1 MKEKKKDR
9 QWLDMLL
16 LFLIAMV
23 PRLILIFTMAES
35 LRTPMDEMSTMSA
48 GAYMAGLDW
57 TRSTQFGNHYCGG
70 GMTILMAPIFK
81 LISEPMALYRACL
94 VFCAA
99 VQSLVAPVA
108 YRILRNYLGIQ
119 KKPYLYPASLAA
131 AFLMVNRALVVY
143 NEHMLVLVSWLIA
156 LVLCR
161 LVREAGKEKPDR
173 RIQAGFSVLLMALLS
188 YSLTLHTRAKTFW
201 IALVLLILLYY
212 LLYKKWLVAKLP
224 ALLSGIAGYWLAGRF
239 IYWSKTALWL
249 WHEGVE
255 LKNTAVKLNLS
266 KELLTSPVSWQG
278 WFSTV
283 IGQVHTS
290 VIFTGGFSAIA
301 ITLLVIYIC
310 SNGKDIFV
318 KRKRPVTESPG
329 QLEVKPYLLVLA
341 TFFMMCIGATIL
353 AQSITWLF
361 RVQEALLESP
371 YGSGAYGYKAFTYFR
386 YYGAYMGPFFLAAMG
401 YLYHYRIYLKKYLPA
416 VFAVFAGMQLL
427 FLCVVLPHISK
438 SMVAAEVYWPFGLH
452 KSFDDPMRCR
462 VYLMGV
468 LVCCLAFLVMFF
480 CLYRGKRILPV
491 AVLLALLVY
500 QYAYNGMY
508 YDGANMERYSA
519 KAKAGCEL
527 VLGMEEAGYEL
538 PEELYLTGYRMSQS
552 QKPLYTY
559 QFRLNRHRLLPGEP
573 ETSVEEAV
581 VFCGKQNYKKL
592 LKAGY
597 KCAVLDEDECV
608 YVKGERYLS
617 MMEEYGLDFCNSSAM
632 SDIMGE

>member
-1 MKEKKKDR
+1 MKEKKDR
-9 QWLDMLL
+9 QWLDLLL
-16 LFLIAMV
+16 LFLIAMA
-23 PRLILIFTMAES
+23 PRLFLIFTVAQP
-35 LRTPMDEMSTMSA
+35 LRTPMDEISTMSA

-57 TRSTQFGNHYCGG
+57 TKVTQFGNHYYGG
-70 GMTILMAPIFK
+70 GMTILMAPLFK
-81 LISEPMALYRACL
+81 LISEPVALYRACL
-94 VFCAA
+94 VFCA
-99 VQSLVAPVA
+99 VLQSLVAPVA

-119 KKPYLYPASLAA
+119 KKAYLYPASLAA
-131 AFLMVNRALVVY
+131 AFLVVNRALVVY
-143 NEHMLVLVSWLIA
+143 NEHMLILVSWLTA

-161 LVREAGKEKPDR
+161 LVREAGKEKPDH

-201 IALVLLILLYY
+201 IALVILVILYY

-239 IYWSKTALWL
+239 IYWSKTTLWL
-249 WHEGVE
+249 WQEGVE
-255 LKNTAVKLNLS
+255 LKNTAVHLNLS
-266 KELLTSPVSWQG
+266 KELLLSPVSWQG
-278 WFSTV
+278 WFATV

-318 KRKRPVTESPG
+318 KRKRPVTESPE
-329 QLEVKPYLLVLA
+329 QLAAKPYLLVLA

-361 RVQEALLESP
+361 RVQEALLEGP
-371 YGSGAYGYKAFTYFR
+371 YGAGTYGYKAFTYFR

-401 YLYHYRIYLKKYLPA
+401 YVYLYRTYLKKYLPA
-416 VFAVFAGMQLL
+416 IFAVFAGMQLL

-438 SMVAAEVYWPFGLH
+438 CMVSSEVYWPFGLH
-452 KSFDDPMRCR
+452 KAFTDPMRCR

-468 LVCCLAFLVMFF
+468 LVCCLVFLVLFF
-480 CLYRGKRILPV
+480 CLYKGKRILPV
-491 AVLLALLVY
+491 AVLLALLLY
-500 QYAYNGMY
+500 QHTYNGMH
-508 YDGANMERYSA
+508 YDNAKMDGYRA
-519 KAKAGCEL
+519 KAEAGCEL

-538 PEELYLTGYRMSQS
+538 PEELYLTGYRLSQT

-573 ETSVEEAV
+573 EESVEEAV
-581 VFCGKQNYKKL
+581 VFCRRKNYKKL

-597 KCAVLDEDECV
+597 RRAVLDEDEYV

-617 MMEEYGLDFCNSSAM
+617 MMEEYGLKFQ
-632 SDIMGE
+632 

>member
-1 MKEKKKDR
+1 MEKRKDR
-9 QWLDMLL
+9 QWPDLLL
-16 LFLIAMV
+16 LFLVAMA
-23 PRLILIFTMAES
+23 PRLLLIFTMAEP
-35 LRTPMDEMSTMSA
+35 LRTPMDEMSTLSA
-48 GAYMAGLDW
+48 GAYLAGLDW
-57 TRSTQFGNHYCGG
+57 TKATQFGYHYYGG
-70 GMTILMAPIFK
+70 GMTVLMAPLFK
-81 LISEPMALYRACL
+81 LISEPVALYRACL

-99 VQSLVAPVA
+99 LQSLVAPVA
-108 YRILRNYLGIQ
+108 YGILRNYLGLR
-119 KKPYLYPASLAA
+119 KKAYLYPASLAA
-131 AFLMVNRALVVY
+131 AFLMVNRAMVIY
-143 NEHMLVLVSWLIA
+143 NEHMLVLVSWLTA
-156 LVLCR
+156 LVLCV
-161 LVREAGKEKPDR
+161 LVREAGKEKPDYR
-173 RIQAGFSVLLMALLS
+173 RQAVFSVLLMALLS

-201 IALVLLILLYY
+201 IALALLVILYY

-239 IYWSKTALWL
+239 IYWSKTTLWL

-255 LKNTAVKLNLS
+255 LKNTAVHLNLS
-266 KELLTSPVSWQG
+266 KELLMSPVSWQG

-290 VIFTGGFSAIA
+290 MIFTGGFSAIA
-301 ITLLVIYIC
+301 ITLLVIYVC
-310 SNGKDIFV
+310 SNGKDIFG
-318 KRKRPVTESPG
+318 KRKQPVTESPE
-329 QLEVKPYLLVLA
+329 QLAVKPYLLVLA

-361 RVQEALLESP
+361 RVQEALLEGA

-401 YLYHYRIYLKKYLPA
+401 YLYYYRTELKKYLPA

-438 SMVAAEVYWPFGLH
+438 CMVSSEVYWPFGLH

-468 LVCCLAFLVMFF
+468 LVCCLVFFVMFF
-480 CLYRGKRILPV
+480 CLYKGKKILPV

-500 QYAYNGMY
+500 QYTYNSVY
-508 YDGANMERYSA
+508 YDGGKMGRYRA
-519 KAKAGCEL
+519 KAEAGCEL
-527 VLGMEEAGYEL
+527 VLEMEEAGYEL
-538 PEELYLTGYRMSQS
+538 PEELYLTGYRPSQT

-573 ETSVEEAV
+573 EESIQEAV
-581 VFCGKQNYKKL
+581 VFCRKKNYKKL

-597 KCAVLDEDECV
+597 RRAILDEDEYV

-617 MMEEYGLDFCNSSAM
+617 MMEEYGLVFQ
-632 SDIMGE
+632 